1 MVSVIEKKREYKMLN
16 FINISPPKSGIY
28 NLGRK
33 YEEYFR
39 LRGLETKWVNLG
51 WDSNIDFGEE
61 ITQHFTGSGFTINL
75 LKNTFVQ
82 DYKIEGIKIYT
93 DHRLMPTLDGK
104 EIVIIHD
111 FFRDKKFVTRW
122 KKRRVLSVLKKNRVK
137 VITNSLHTKEIAKK
151 QGLNVVSEFYPCYD
165 YGVPKFSKEEKLI
178 ISVGSNDPRKRP
190 DLIADFVNNLDE
202 RWKFIRIGDNLND
215 VKKINTKA
223 EYIHVKGISDS
234 ELHSIYD
241 RASYLF
247 LPSEDEGLG
256 LPMIEALF
264 HNVAVI
270 ANEKNP
276 VLKEF
281 EFPDII
287 YVEREGNFYIPSYPD
302 TLEFLRF
309 RKWYNSRIEYQ
320 FNIINSTFPEQNF
333 ENTV

>member
-1 MVSVIEKKREYKMLN
+1 MGRKEEYKALN
-16 FINISPPKSGIY
+16 FLNISPPKSGIY

-39 LRGLETKWVNLG
+39 LRGFETKWVNFR
-51 WDSNIDFGEE
+51 WDSNIDFDEE
-61 ITQHFTGSGFTINL
+61 ITKHFIGSGFTINL
-75 LKNTFVQ
+75 LKNTFIR
-82 DYKIEGIKIYT
+82 DYKIEGMKIYT

-122 KKRRVLSVLKKNRVK
+122 KKRRVLSVLRKNKVR
-137 VITNSLHTKEIAKK
+137 VITNSLHTKEMAKK
-151 QGLNVVSEFYPCYD
+151 KGLNVVSELYPYYD
-165 YGVPKFSKEEKLI
+165 LGVPKFSKEEKLI

-190 DLIADFVNNLDE
+190 DLIADFVNNLGNQ
-202 RWKFIRIGDNLND
+202 WKFIRVGDNLND
-215 VKKINTKA
+215 IKKISTKA
-223 EYIHVKGISDS
+223 EYIHVKRISDS

-264 HNVAVI
+264 HNVTVI

-281 EFPDII
+281 DFPDII
-287 YVEREGNFYIPSYPD
+287 SAEKEGNFYIPSYPD
-302 TLEFLRF
+302 ALEFLRF
-309 RKWYNSRIEYQ
+309 RKWYISKIEYQ
-320 FNIINSTFPEQNF
+320 FNTINSTFTE
-333 ENTV
+333 